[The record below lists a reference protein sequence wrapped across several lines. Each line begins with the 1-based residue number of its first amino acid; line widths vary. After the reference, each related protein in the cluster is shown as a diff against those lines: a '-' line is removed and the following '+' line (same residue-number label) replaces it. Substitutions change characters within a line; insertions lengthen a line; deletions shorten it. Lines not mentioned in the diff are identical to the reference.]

1 MDGGRIRLCQLP
13 TPVHQLHRLSQEL
26 DIDLWIK
33 RDDLTGFAGGG
44 NKGRKL
50 EYLMAQALKQNAEVI
65 VTCGSR
71 QSNFVRQLG
80 GACAVL
86 GLRCVAAVMRLP
98 YEGPLGKPAAP
109 CPAEGGNVVLDD
121 LFGVEL
127 YLYDDGPWEDLFGH
141 ASDLAARERE
151 NGRSVFE
158 VPIGGS
164 SPLGA
169 FAFAEA
175 ACEVETDF
183 DAIVV
188 PTSSGSTHA
197 GLAWAF
203 HGTSTKVFGIACDPE
218 QDLLDDVCRL
228 AGGIDELTG
237 TKKGLLLQD
246 LSLNREYVGE
256 GYGVASRAGIEAQRL
271 MARREAILLDPVYS
285 AKAFSGLLGLARSGE
300 LGGKTLFWHTGGFPS
315 LFATP

>member
-1 MDGGRIRLCQLP
+1 LD
-13 TPVHQLHRLSQEL
+13 RLSQEL
-26 DIDLWIK
+26 GIDLWIK

-50 EYLMAQALKQNAEVI
+50 EYLMAEALNQRAEVI

-98 YEGPLGKPAAP
+98 YEGSIGKPAAP
-109 CPAEGGNVVLDD
+109 SPSEGGNVVLDD

-127 YLYDDGPWEDLFGH
+127 YLYEDGPWEDLFGH
-141 ASDLAARERE
+141 ASLLAARERE
-151 NGRSVFE
+151 QGRSVLE
-158 VPIGGS
+158 IPIGGS

-169 FAFAEA
+169 YAFAEA
-175 ACEVETDF
+175 ACEVGTDF
-183 DAIVV
+183 DAVVV

-203 HGTSTKVFGIACDPE
+203 HGTPTKVYGIACDPE
-218 QDLLDDVCRL
+218 EDLLEDVCRL

-237 TKKGLLLQD
+237 SNKGLLPQD
-246 LSLNREYVGE
+246 VRLCREFVGE
-256 GYGVASRAGIEAQRL
+256 GYGVESLAGIEAQRL

-285 AKAFSGLLGLARSGE
+285 AKAFSGLLGLVRSGE
-300 LGGKTLFWHTGGFPS
+300 LSGKTLFWHTGGFPS
-315 LFATP
+315 VFATH